1 MTTYETILFEV
12 DGPVGRLTINRPDA
26 RNGMTTQ
33 MLEEAYDALSL
44 ASRNSDLR
52 VLLLTGAGTHFCPG
66 ADLNLQTSGPRD
78 TTGKRRDVEA
88 FHVAT
93 LLHEMPQV
101 TIAAINGAAAGAGL
115 GWALACDLRVAAS
128 SAMFNVAFLT
138 VGVAGDMGGPWFLP
152 RLLGAAKARELCFMP
167 DKFDAAEALRIG
179 MVSRVFD
186 DSVFRDEA
194 EAVVQR
200 LAGAAPLAITAL
212 KQNFLAAERTGLA
225 DYITLESERH
235 ATIMQSDDTKEAMRA
250 FMEKRAPVFSG
261 K

>member
-1 MTTYETILFEV
+1 MADYDTIVFEN

-33 MLEEAYDALSL
+33 MLEEAYDALGRAARDES
-44 ASRNSDLR
+44 LR
-52 VLLLTGAGTHFCPG
+52 VVVLTGAGNSFCPG
-66 ADLNLQTSGPRD
+66 ADLNITNTGPRD
-78 TTGKRRDVEA
+78 TSGKRRSTEA

-115 GWALACDLRVAAS
+115 GWALACDLRVATA
-128 SAMFNVAFLT
+128 SAMFNIAFLN

-152 RLLGAAKARELCFMP
+152 RLLGAAKARELCFLP
-167 DKFDAAEALRIG
+167 GKFGAEDALRIG
-179 MVSRVFD
+179 MVSRVFLD
-186 DSVFRDEA
+186 ETFREEA

-235 ATIMQSDDTKEAMRA
+235 STIMQSDDTREAMRA
-250 FMEKRAPVFSG
+250 FMEKRTPVFKGS
-261 K
+261 